1 MRPSIL
7 VLAPLLLALPCLA
20 QQPSA
25 PDDSIRTK
33 YRIAECV
40 NEFTMSKI
48 ESTKAGYQYW
58 FADKNFIDGRTIKLS
73 VVGAHLS
80 THAPHAHP
88 EDEFFFVL
96 EGKAEFY
103 LNGETKVAG
112 PYTTFYCPSNV
123 THGIRNVGDSVLK
136 YLVIKKYSK

>member
-1 MRPSIL
+1 MRTH
-7 VLAPLLLALPCLA
+7 LLLAVSFFFAFTGLA
-20 QQPSA
+20 QQA
-25 PDDSIRTK
+25 PTRSDSVRTR
-33 YRIAECV
+33 YTIADCV

-58 FADKNFIDGRTIKLS
+58 FVDKDFIDGRTIKLS
-73 VVGAHLS
+73 VVGPRRS

-103 LNGETKVAG
+103 LNGETRIAG
-112 PYTTFYCPSNV
+112 PYTTFYSPSNV
-123 THGIRNVGDSVLK
+123 THGIRNAGDTVLK
-136 YLVIKKYSK
+136 YLVIKKYPK